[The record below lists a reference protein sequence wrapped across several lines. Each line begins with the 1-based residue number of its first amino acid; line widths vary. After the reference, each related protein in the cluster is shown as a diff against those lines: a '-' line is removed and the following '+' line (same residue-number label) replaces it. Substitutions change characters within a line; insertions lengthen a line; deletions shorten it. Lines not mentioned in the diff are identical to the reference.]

1 MRGFGR
7 GVRYGF
13 YGELVTPGEIL
24 EGPSGL
30 TSHPVPQTC
39 EGLPCSE
46 ALGPGPERGKERL
59 VLVLSPD
66 PPPPEDRVREQQG
79 DYVGGKGGAGGW
91 SRVPRE
97 QDFFGAQSGVST
109 GVGGLGFVSTRKHR
123 EKEPLEG
130 QHLLAPGA

>member
-66 PPPPEDRVREQQG
+66 PAPRGQSKGAAGRLRGWERRSRRMEQGSQ
-79 DYVGGKGGAGGW
+79 GAGLFW
-91 SRVPRE
+91 STKW
-97 QDFFGAQSGVST
+97 G
-109 GVGGLGFVSTRKHR
+109 KHR
-123 EKEPLEG
+123 GGGFGICL
-130 QHLLAPGA
+130 H